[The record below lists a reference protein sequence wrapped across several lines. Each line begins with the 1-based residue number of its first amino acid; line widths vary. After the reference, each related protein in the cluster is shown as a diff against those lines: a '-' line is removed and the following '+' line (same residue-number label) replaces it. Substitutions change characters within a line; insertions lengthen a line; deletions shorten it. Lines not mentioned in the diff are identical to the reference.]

1 MFLTKIHIRLGVT
14 DVERSVTFYSALLSA
29 PPTDHRPATALFDL
43 DSPPLV
49 LTVQHQTRERRQTGQ
64 RGLRPQGQGTTRD
77 AKVEFCPHS
86 RFVLIVNDP
95 RQIGDTC
102 IALRRAGVPLRLE
115 DQGIDVADPDQNSW
129 RVRFV
134 PSARGRIVVAA

>member
-1 MFLTKIHIRLGVT
+1 MFLTKIHIRLGVINP
-14 DVERSVTFYSALLSA
+14 ERSVKFYSALLSA
-29 PPTDHRPATALFDL
+29 PPTERTPATALFDL

-49 LTVQHQTRERRQTGQ
+49 LIVQQRPQAQRRAGH
-64 RGLRPQGQGTTRD
+64 GARPQGQPKTGD
-77 AKVEFCPHS
+77 ARFEFCPHS
-86 RFVLIVNDP
+86 RFVLMVNDP

-115 DQGIDVADPDQNSW
+115 DQGIEVADPDQNSW

-134 PSARGRIVVAA
+134 PSAKGRIVVAA

>member
-1 MFLTKIHIRLGVT
+1 MFLTKFHIRLGVM
-14 DVERSVTFYSALLSA
+14 DLERSVTFYSALLNA
-29 PPTDHRPATALFDL
+29 QPTDHGPATALFDL
-43 DSPPLV
+43 ESPPLV
-49 LTVQHQTRERRQTGQ
+49 LTVQRRPQRRRRTGQ
-64 RGLRPQGQGTTRD
+64 RGTPPQDQRATSD
-77 AKVEFCPHS
+77 ARIEFSPHS

-95 RQIGDTC
+95 RQVGDAC
-102 IALRRAGVPLRLE
+102 IALRRVGVPLRLE

>member
-1 MFLTKIHIRLGVT
+1 MFLTKFHIRLGVI
-14 DVERSVTFYSALLSA
+14 DLERSVTFYSALLNA
-29 PPTDHRPATALFDL
+29 QPTDHGPATALFDL

-49 LTVQHQTRERRQTGQ
+49 LTVEH
-64 RGLRPQGQGTTRD
+64 RPQRRRRARHGPTPRQDAQATHD
-77 AKVEFCPHS
+77 AKTEFCPHS

-95 RQIGDTC
+95 RQVGDAC
-102 IALRRAGVPLRLE
+102 VALRRAGVRLRLE